1 MNNID
6 ELSITIPAQM
16 TSSHIVDNFIEL
28 VIDSFKLP
36 SFLMGCITIAVINA
50 VRTYILY
57 GNNGKQGK
65 TLTLT
70 AIKRPTEVV
79 ICVEDEGEGLVFKG
93 TNVSL
98 RLEDINERHDGGLY
112 VIATLADELVLLNK
126 SSKMSMTFF
135 INETNQ

>member
-1 MNNID
+1 MNKID

-16 TSSHIVDNFIEL
+16 TSSAAVDNFIEL

-36 SFLMGCITIAVINA
+36 SFLMGCITIAIINA

-70 AIKRPTEVV
+70 ATKHPTNVV
-79 ICVEDEGEGLVFKG
+79 ICVEDEGGGLVFKG
-93 TNVSL
+93 INAGI
-98 RLEDINERHDGGLY
+98 RLGDANARHGDGLY
-112 VIATLADELVLLNK
+112 LIATLADELVFLNK
-126 SSKMSMTFF
+126 SSKVSMTFF
-135 INETNQ
+135 LNETNP

>member
-6 ELSITIPAQM
+6 ELSVTIPAQM

-70 AIKRPTEVV
+70 ATKRPTEVV

-93 TNVSL
+93 TNVCL
-98 RLEDINERHDGGLY
+98 RPEDVNERHGDGLY
-112 VIATLADELVLLNK
+112 AIATLTDELVFLNK

-135 INETNQ
+135 INETNR